1 MLLGMLLLCALH
13 VPFILAPEQVRSR
26 GARTII
32 VHAVYLNQRSVVNGK
47 WEQKASGILQIFYMF
62 LSVI

>member
-13 VPFILAPEQVRSR
+13 VPFILAPEQARSR

-32 VHAVYLNQRSVVNGK
+32 VHAVYLNKDADVNGK
-47 WEQKASGILQIFYMF
+47 WQQKAHCALQTFYIF
-62 LSVI
+62 LQVI